1 MNSLDTDQALIILND
16 IGVRY
21 RTAQENISSFKEYVI
36 RRVKRDIEFQNFWAL
51 KEVSL
56 TINPG
61 EVFGVVGPNG
71 AGKSTLLKVI
81 ARVLKPTTGRVR
93 IRGRVSPLL
102 ELGTGFHQELTG
114 RENIYMN
121 GAFLG
126 FSKQDLD
133 VRLNR
138 IVDFAG
144 LGDFI
149 DAPIRTYSTGMVAR
163 LGFSVAT
170 DVRPEILIVD
180 EILGVGDAEFQRKS
194 YERIQRFQ
202 SEGTTILLVTHSL
215 SRVEEM
221 CSRAVWLDHGKVVMM
236 DTAETV
242 VGKYLER
249 TTQQESKRLGEI
261 KLADGN
267 RRWGNGKIEITGVR
281 ILDMDGKNRS
291 IFHTGQSMKLE
302 IDYIVNEEVQS
313 PVFGIAIYHHNGVQ
327 LTGPNTQ
334 LAGYEIPVLSGKGT
348 MTFSIPYLPL
358 LEGLFNISI
367 AVVNADNDETLDYHN
382 RAYQF
387 RVINQLGPVNER
399 YGLVTFR
406 GEWQLMENR
415 EDKI

>member
-1 MNSLDTDQALIILND
+1 MNSLDTDQAVIILND

-21 RTAQENISSFKEYVI
+21 RTSQENISSFKEYVI
-36 RRVKRDIEFQNFWAL
+36 RRLKGDLKFRNFWAL
-51 KEVSL
+51 NSVSL
-56 TINPG
+56 SINPG
-61 EVFGVVGPNG
+61 EVFGIIGPNG

-81 ARVLKPTTGRVR
+81 ARVLKPTIGRVR
-93 IRGRVSPLL
+93 ILGRVSPLL
-102 ELGTGFHQELTG
+102 ELGSGFHQELTG

-126 FSKQDLD
+126 FTKKDLD
-133 VRLNR
+133 YRFKS

-149 DAPIRTYSTGMVAR
+149 DAPLRTYSTGMVAR

-202 SEGTTILLVTHSL
+202 AEGTTILLVTHSL
-215 SRVEEM
+215 GRVEEM
-221 CSRAVWLDHGKVVMM
+221 CSRALWLDHGQMVMLDAADVVI
-236 DTAETV
+236 
-242 VGKYLER
+242 GKYLEQ
-249 TTQQESKRLGEI
+249 TTRQESERLEKI

-267 RRWGNGKIEITGVR
+267 RRWGNRKIEITGVR
-281 ILDMDGKNRS
+281 ILNMHRENQV
-291 IFHTGQSMKLE
+291 IFHTGQTMKLE
-302 IDYIVNEEVQS
+302 MDYIVHEEVHS
-313 PVFGIAIYHHNGVQ
+313 PVFGIAIYHQNGVQ

-334 LAGYEIPVLSGKGT
+334 LADYEVPMLSGKGT
-348 MTFSIPYLPL
+348 MIFSIPYLPL
-358 LEGLFNISI
+358 LEGLYNISI

-382 RAYQF
+382 RAYRF
-387 RVINQLGPVNER
+387 RVINQHGSVNEQ

-406 GEWQLMENR
+406 GEWQLIE
-415 EDKI
+415 KS